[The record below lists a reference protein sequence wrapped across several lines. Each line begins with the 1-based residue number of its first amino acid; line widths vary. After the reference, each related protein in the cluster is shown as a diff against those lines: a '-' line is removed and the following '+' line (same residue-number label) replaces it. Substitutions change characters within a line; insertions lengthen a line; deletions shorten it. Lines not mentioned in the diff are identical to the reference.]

1 MVTEMLFL
9 ALALNLDCFAVVL
22 SFSLTGISLPFLSK
36 ALIIAA
42 CALSLT
48 VAMLFGETLAVFL
61 PPVFWNYLAGA
72 VLIIV
77 GVALLWQNEGK
88 CGQVIKE
95 PQSCDKNNDRNISP
109 KESIMLGLALA
120 VDGFAVGVA
129 LGIAGFPLGRT
140 VGVILVTQAVLLF
153 LAGRLGQILLQRKEQ
168 SLAVRFFEDYGGI
181 CSSVLIITI
190 GLVELA
196 AIIT

>member
-9 ALALNLDCFAVVL
+9 AFALNVDCFAVVL
-22 SFSLTGISLPFLSK
+22 SFALTGIRLPFLSK
-36 ALIIAA
+36 VMIIAA
-42 CALSLT
+42 CALSIT
-48 VAMLFGETLAVFL
+48 AAMLGGETLAVL
-61 PPVFWNYLAGA
+61 IPQDFWNYLAGA

-77 GVALLWQNEGK
+77 GLVLLWQNEGK
-88 CGQVIKE
+88 CGKVLKS
-95 PQSCDKNNDRNISP
+95 PQSCDKNNDRKISP
-109 KESIMLGLALA
+109 KEAVLLGFALA

-129 LGIAGFPLGRT
+129 LGIAGFPLGGT
-140 VGVILVTQAVLLF
+140 VGLIVLIQSILFF
-153 LAGRLGQILLQRKEQ
+153 LAEKLGRILLQRKEQ
-168 SLAVRFFEDYGGI
+168 SLAVRFFEDYGGL